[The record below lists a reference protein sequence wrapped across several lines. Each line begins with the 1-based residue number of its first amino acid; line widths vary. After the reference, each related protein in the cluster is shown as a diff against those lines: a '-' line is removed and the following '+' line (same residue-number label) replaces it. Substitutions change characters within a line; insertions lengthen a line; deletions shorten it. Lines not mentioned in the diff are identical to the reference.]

1 MPNEKGLFQGLFDFS
16 FRELL
21 TPRIIKLLYVIV
33 LLAGGIAVVAAVING
48 LQQSPAQGLL
58 ALVFGLISLF
68 VWVLY
73 SRVLLEVVVVFFR
86 IAENTD
92 RMAGS
97 GDR

>member
-1 MPNEKGLFQGLFDFS
+1 MPDEKGLFQGLFDFS

-21 TPRIIKLLYVIV
+21 TPRMIKLLYLIA

-48 LQQSPAQGLL
+48 LQQSAAQGLL

-73 SRVLLEVVVVFFR
+73 SRVLLEVLVVLFR